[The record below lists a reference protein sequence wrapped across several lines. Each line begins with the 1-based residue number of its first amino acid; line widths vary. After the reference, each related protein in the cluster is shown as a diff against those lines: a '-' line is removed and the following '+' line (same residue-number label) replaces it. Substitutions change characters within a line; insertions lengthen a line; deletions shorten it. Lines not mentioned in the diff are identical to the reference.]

1 MGAPESVKNK
11 IREYIQ
17 ETAKYTGVEGV
28 TDDASLIT
36 AGVIDSVQLVRV
48 VSFLEETFG
57 VTVADEEFVPD
68 NFESIDKMELLVLSK
83 LNGKEKQQQN

>member
-1 MGAPESVKNK
+1 MGTTASVKDQ

-17 ETAKYTGVEGV
+17 ESAKYTGVEGI

-57 VTVADEEFVPD
+57 VTVLDEEFVPG
-68 NFESIDKMELLVLSK
+68 NFESIDQMERLVLSK
-83 LNGKEKQQQN
+83 LDGKRKQSQ